1 MTPFVHTLL
10 SLFLCLG
17 SLLVLSSPTLG
28 AAKEPKHFVV
38 DIVAIHGE
46 EFVVRDETGK
56 EGKIRV
62 GADTEQYGHVQAGD
76 RIDAWVY
83 PNGDAKTIMIL
94 RSGAVIRQEQER
106 QKQAEAQERTGEQS
120 TEERQAQR

>member
-1 MTPFVHTLL
+1 MTLFVHTLCNL
-10 SLFLCLG
+10 VCIG
-17 SLLVLSSPTLG
+17 TLLVLSSTAQG

-46 EFVVRDETGK
+46 EFVVKDETGK

-62 GADTEQYGHVQAGD
+62 GPDTEQYGHVQAGD

-94 RSGAVIRQEQER
+94 RSGAAIRQEQER
-106 QKQAEAQERTGEQS
+106 QKQAEAQERSGALPDQ
-120 TEERQAQR
+120 ERQAQR